1 MENSIIRSIRQIEEE
16 CEELKTKAYVDKNNI
31 IENAEDTVRKMELD
45 FQNLKQENR
54 KKTLEETK
62 LRNEE
67 VLESETANAR
77 AEISK
82 IQSIVREK
90 EQGAI
95 SLIMSLIV
103 GKVERSHRN
112 DQEHFYNFLSFYSF
126 EDLKVQM
133 YRYMRRSNRIPMA
146 VLGWISPIERR
157 SQLQA

>member
-1 MENSIIRSIRQIEEE
+1 MCSSD
-16 CEELKTKAYVDKNNI
+16 L
-31 IENAEDTVRKMELD
+31 MELD

-103 GKVERSHRN
+103 
-112 DQEHFYNFLSFYSF
+112 
-126 EDLKVQM
+126 
-133 YRYMRRSNRIPMA
+133 
-146 VLGWISPIERR
+146 
-157 SQLQA
+157 

>member
-1 MENSIIRSIRQIEEE
+1 M
-16 CEELKTKAYVDKNNI
+16 DKNNI

-103 GKVERSHRN
+103 
-112 DQEHFYNFLSFYSF
+112 
-126 EDLKVQM
+126 
-133 YRYMRRSNRIPMA
+133 
-146 VLGWISPIERR
+146 
-157 SQLQA
+157 

>member
-1 MENSIIRSIRQIEEE
+1 MP
-16 CEELKTKAYVDKNNI
+16 
-31 IENAEDTVRKMELD
+31 
-45 FQNLKQENR
+45 
-54 KKTLEETK
+54 KTLEETK

-103 GKVERSHRN
+103 
-112 DQEHFYNFLSFYSF
+112 
-126 EDLKVQM
+126 
-133 YRYMRRSNRIPMA
+133 
-146 VLGWISPIERR
+146 
-157 SQLQA
+157 

>member
-1 MENSIIRSIRQIEEE
+1 MW
-16 CEELKTKAYVDKNNI
+16 
-31 IENAEDTVRKMELD
+31 LD

-103 GKVERSHRN
+103 
-112 DQEHFYNFLSFYSF
+112 
-126 EDLKVQM
+126 
-133 YRYMRRSNRIPMA
+133 
-146 VLGWISPIERR
+146 
-157 SQLQA
+157 